1 MHVVAIGNTLYL
13 VVAGDGNVDMSEG
26 GVCVAESNHRDVH
39 IGSLSHRLVVN
50 AWVSHNQ
57 QAWLTVGSLNME
69 EKKKAGPTQ
78 IFHFQIHQN
87 HSLLLMLAPSKNERG
102 S

>member
-1 MHVVAIGNTLYL
+1 MHVVVIGTTLYL
-13 VVAGDGNVDMSEG
+13 VVAGDGNVDVPEG
-26 GVCVAESNHRDVH
+26 GVCVTESNHRDVH

-69 EKKKAGPTQ
+69 EEKKAGPTPNLPLSNTSEPFPFVDAST
-78 IFHFQIHQN
+78 I
-87 HSLLLMLAPSKNERG
+87 
-102 S
+102 